1 MANPSRRSQRTSEPE
16 WHRKVRKAKNL
27 LVEVEMA
34 NEAPAIMCHI
44 EAAPPWK
51 HVFRRWRVFGVRDS
65 GATILRM
72 TSASKDSHCF
82 RIRMGIT
89 GLS

>member
-34 NEAPAIMCHI
+34 NEAPDIDRI
-44 EAAPPWK
+44 SIQKQDLIQW
-51 HVFRRWRVFGVRDS
+51 
-65 GATILRM
+65 L
-72 TSASKDSHCF
+72 KDHPHDF
-82 RIRMGIT
+82 
-89 GLS
+89 